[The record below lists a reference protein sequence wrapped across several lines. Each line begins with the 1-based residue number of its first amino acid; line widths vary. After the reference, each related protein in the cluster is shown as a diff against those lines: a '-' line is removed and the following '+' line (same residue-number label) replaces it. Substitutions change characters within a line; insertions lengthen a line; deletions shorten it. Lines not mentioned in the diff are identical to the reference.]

1 MLLTIYWRPY
11 VWLRQHAE
19 IKESLKY
26 SVILMMIWA
35 SGKIDST
42 INIQLRMSADDSR
55 RQTNQT
61 AKPNNS
67 NNNISNNNNN
77 NDNVN

>member
-26 SVILMMIWA
+26 SVILMMFWA

-42 INIQLRMSADDSR
+42 INIQLSADDSR

-67 NNNISNNNNN
+67 NNNISSNNNN